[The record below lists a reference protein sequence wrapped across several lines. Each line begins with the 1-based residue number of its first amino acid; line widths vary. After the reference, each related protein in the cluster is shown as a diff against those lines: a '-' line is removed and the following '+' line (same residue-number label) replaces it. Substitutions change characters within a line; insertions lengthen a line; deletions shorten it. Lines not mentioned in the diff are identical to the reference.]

1 MGASDMTSPTR
12 RAVTVRPVATV
23 SIAAAWLMAVLA
35 APLQANGADAAR
47 KLSFD
52 VFLDDRAIG
61 YQRFSLTPAGDA
73 TRIETQARFEVKL
86 LRITAFAY
94 DHRNTELWR
103 GGCLRSIDAATDSN
117 GKKSAVNGRARGDA
131 FVVTTKEGE
140 RTLGDCV
147 ASFAYWDKGVL
158 LRSKTLLNSQ
168 TGEYVPVQIAPLGPT
183 TKRIGARDIP
193 VKRYALKGKGIDITL
208 AYAAGSDEWVA
219 LDSKMDGGRT
229 LRYRRSAAELE
240 LLAASPAP
248 RGGGPTTGG

>member
-1 MGASDMTSPTR
+1 MGASDMTSPTH
-12 RAVTVRPVATV
+12 RAVTARPVATL
-23 SIAAAWLMAVLA
+23 SAAAASLIALLA
-35 APLQANGADAAR
+35 SPLQANGAEGAR

-103 GGCLRSIDAATDSN
+103 GGCLRSIDARTDSN
-117 GKKSAVNGRARGDA
+117 GKKSAVSGRTQGNA
-131 FVVTTKEGE
+131 FVVATKDGE
-140 RTLGDCV
+140 RALGDCV
-147 ASFAYWDKGVL
+147 ATFAYWDKGVL

-168 TGEYVPVQIAPLGPT
+168 TGEYVPVQIAPLGST

-229 LRYRRSAAELE
+229 LRYRRNAAELD
-240 LLAASPAP
+240 LLAASPPSRA
-248 RGGGPTTGG
+248 GGPVSGG

>member
-12 RAVTVRPVATV
+12 RTVTVL
-23 SIAAAWLMAVLA
+23 SIAAASLMALIA
-35 APLQANGADAAR
+35 APLQANGTDGAR
-47 KLSFD
+47 RLSFD

-61 YQRFSLTPAGDA
+61 YQRFALTPSGDG

-117 GKKSAVNGRARGDA
+117 GKKSAVNGRTRGDA

-147 ASFAYWDKGVL
+147 ATFAYWDKGVL
-158 LRSKTLLNSQ
+158 LRSRTLLNSQ
-168 TGEYVPVQIAPLGPT
+168 TGEYVPVQIAPLGST
-183 TKRIGARDIP
+183 TKRIGARDIA

-208 AYAAGSDEWVA
+208 SYAVGSDEWVA

-248 RGGGPTTGG
+248 RGGGPAAGG

>member
-1 MGASDMTSPTR
+1 MGAMNMKRSTTLSL
-12 RAVTVRPVATV
+12 
-23 SIAAAWLMAVLA
+23 AAASLVAALA
-35 APLQANGADAAR
+35 GPLQAADAGAVR

-103 GGCLRSIDAATDSN
+103 DGCLRSIDARTDSN
-117 GKKSAVNGRARGDA
+117 GKKSTVLGRSQGGA
-131 FVVTTKEGE
+131 FIVATKDGE
-140 RTLGDCV
+140 RSLGDCV
-147 ASFAYWDKGVL
+147 ATFAYWDKDVL
-158 LRSKTLLNSQ
+158 LRSRTLLNSQ
-168 TGEYVPVQIAPLGPT
+168 TGEYVPVQIAPLGAG
-183 TKRIGARDIP
+183 TKRIGTRDIA

-208 AYAAGSDEWVA
+208 AYATGSDEWVA

-229 LRYRRSAAELE
+229 LRYRRSAAELDR
-240 LLAASPAP
+240 LAAAPPARAGARSPEV
-248 RGGGPTTGG
+248 

>member
-12 RAVTVRPVATV
+12 RTVTVL
-23 SIAAAWLMAVLA
+23 SIAAASLMALIA
-35 APLQANGADAAR
+35 APLQANGAEGAR

-61 YQRFSLTPAGDA
+61 YQRFALTPSGDG

-103 GGCLRSIDAATDSN
+103 GGCLRSIDARTDSN
-117 GKKSAVNGRARGDA
+117 GKKSAVSGRTQGNA
-131 FVVTTKEGE
+131 FVVATKDGE
-140 RTLGDCV
+140 RALGDCV
-147 ASFAYWDKGVL
+147 ATFAYWDKGVL

-168 TGEYVPVQIAPLGPT
+168 TGEYVPVQIAPLGST

-229 LRYRRSAAELE
+229 LRYRRNAAELE
-240 LLAASPAP
+240 LLAASPPSRA
-248 RGGGPTTGG
+248 GGPVSGG

>member
-1 MGASDMTSPTR
+1 M
-12 RAVTVRPVATV
+12 RP
-23 SIAAAWLMAVLA
+23 SIASFAAALSLAVGSL
-35 APLQANGADAAR
+35 APLHANTATGEGVR
-47 KLSFD
+47 KLNFD

-61 YQRFSLTPAGDA
+61 YHRFELAPTGNG
-73 TRIETQARFEVKL
+73 TRIVTEAEFAVKV

-94 DHRNTELWR
+94 EHRNTELWR
-103 GGCLRSIDAATDSN
+103 GDCLQSMDARTDSN
-117 GKKSAVNGRARGDA
+117 GKKSAVSGRTRGSA
-131 FVVTTKEGE
+131 FIVASGQGE
-140 RTLGDCV
+140 RQLGDCV

-168 TGEYVPVQIAPLGPT
+168 TGEYVPVQIAPLGST
-183 TKRIGARDIP
+183 TKRSGARDIP

-248 RGGGPTTGG
+248 RGGGPTAGG

>member
-1 MGASDMTSPTR
+1 MTSPTR
-12 RAVTVRPVATV
+12 RAVTTRPVATL
-23 SIAAAWLMAVLA
+23 SIAAASLIAVLA
-35 APLQANGADAAR
+35 SPLQANGAEGAR

-168 TGEYVPVQIAPLGPT
+168 TGEYVPVQIAPLGST

-248 RGGGPTTGG
+248 RGGGLTAGG